1 MIASVKEWN
10 ATIKNLKGLI
20 LKDGHGGEV
29 TEMMLSLHRFV
40 HAASVSS
47 TGADTYEDSLWKR
60 CDGETIRRFCRTKLY
75 SIAWHL
81 WHSTRIEDIAVSHFL
96 CADEE
101 VYHDEGFPGRLG
113 IPFHHTGNSMEYD
126 DMELFNTQISIEQLR
141 SYRDATG
148 KKTREALKRLTVADL
163 KRKVGSESL
172 TKIRSIGSVA
182 DTDTWLLEFWGKKTI
197 AGIVTMPL
205 TRHMLVHLN
214 SSFRLL

>member
-1 MIASVKEWN
+1 MITGVKEWN
-10 ATIKNLKGLI
+10 ATIKKLKGII
-20 LKDGHGGEV
+20 LKDGYVRE
-29 TEMMLSLHRFV
+29 TSEMMLNLHQFV

-47 TGADTYEDSLWKR
+47 SGADTYEDTLWKS
-60 CDGETIRRFCRTKLY
+60 CDAEMIRRFSRTKLY

-81 WHSTRIEDIAVSHFL
+81 WHSARIEDIAVSHFL

-101 VYHDEGFPGRLG
+101 VYHNKRFRDRLG
-113 IPFHHTGNSMEYD
+113 IPFRHTGNSMKYD
-126 DMELFNTQISIEQLR
+126 DMQVFNAQISIEQLR

-148 KKTREALKRLTVADL
+148 KKTRAALQTLTLSDL

-172 TKIRSIGSVA
+172 KKIQSIGSVA
-182 DTDTWLLEFWGKKTI
+182 DTDTWLLDFWGKKNI

-205 TRHMLVHLN
+205 TRHVLVHLN